1 MHPDSQW
8 PAQSLPCNQSL
19 NKPLG
24 FLLTL
29 NQLLG
34 RISTSEALPHLK
46 NKSGFKIDVVDDNAG
61 CGNGEIHHFLAA
73 AELRKHFFPLHPFR
87 VYSPWVGCSSCS
99 CLACVSLIF
108 QLKGEA
114 DHWNSIKWR
123 SSFPS
128 SCVGVSGCVV
138 CPWTPG
144 GALLVW

>member
-46 NKSGFKIDVVDDNAG
+46 NKSGFKIDVVDDNAS

-73 AELRKHFFPLHPFR
+73 AELRKHFFLYILSEFTAP
-87 VYSPWVGCSSCS
+87 G
-99 CLACVSLIF
+99 LAAVHALAWLVS
-108 QLKGEA
+108 
-114 DHWNSIKWR
+114 
-123 SSFPS
+123 
-128 SCVGVSGCVV
+128 V
-138 CPWTPG
+138 
-144 GALLVW
+144 